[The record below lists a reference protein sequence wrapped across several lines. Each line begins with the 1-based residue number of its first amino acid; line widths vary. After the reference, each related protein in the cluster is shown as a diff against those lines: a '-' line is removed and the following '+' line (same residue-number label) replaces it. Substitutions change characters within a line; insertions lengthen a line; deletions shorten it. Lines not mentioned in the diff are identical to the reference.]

1 MNNMSDALRNLKGNK
16 ALLQS
21 LSQSKQ
27 AQQLMRMLSEK
38 DGGAALQN
46 AARAAERGNT
56 ADMAKMISD
65 MMKDPQAAA
74 LIREINDAAQGKG
87 K

>member
-1 MNNMSDALRNLKGNK
+1 MQMNNMSDALRNLKANK

-38 DGGAALQN
+38 DGGTALQN

-74 LIREINDAAQGKG
+74 LIREINDAAQGK
-87 K
+87 

>member
-1 MNNMSDALRNLKGNK
+1 MNNMSDALRNLKANK

-74 LIREINDAAQGKG
+74 LIREINDAAQGK
-87 K
+87 

>member
-1 MNNMSDALRNLKGNK
+1 MNNMSDALRNLKANK

-27 AQQLMRMLSEK
+27 AQQLMQMLSEK

-74 LIREINDAAQGKG
+74 LIREINDAAQGK
-87 K
+87 

>member
-1 MNNMSDALRNLKGNK
+1 MNNMSDALRELKGNK
-16 ALLQS
+16 ALVQGLAK
-21 LSQSKQ
+21 SKQ
-27 AQQLMRMLSEK
+27 AQQLMRLLSEK

-46 AARAAERGNT
+46 AARAAEHGNT
-56 ADMAKMISD
+56 ADMAKMITD

-74 LIREINDAAQGKG
+74 LIRQISDAAQGKG

>member
-1 MNNMSDALRNLKGNK
+1 MNNMSDMLRDLKGNK
-16 ALLQS
+16 ALVQGLA
-21 LSQSKQ
+21 QSKQ

-38 DGGAALQN
+38 DGGAAVQN

-56 ADMAKMISD
+56 ADMVKMITD

-74 LIREINDAAQGKG
+74 LIREIGDAAQGK
-87 K
+87 